1 MGTAQRT
8 VVEDMAV
15 EVRRRAM
22 GHGTAL
28 DLRNYLDHVV
38 IPDLAVREE
47 MVTDLECGIVHGV
60 INSDDEDYL
69 MWREERD
76 ILRSALARGERGMV
90 RMLKG
95 RTT

>member
-47 MVTDLECGIVHGV
+47 MVTDFERGIASGL
-60 INSDDEDYL
+60 IEKDDDGYL
-69 MWREERD
+69 VWRGERD

-95 RTT
+95 QAT